1 MLATSIMQRH
11 NDALAPSPEGED
23 VSMKRQPVE
32 SSMLSSVGY
41 DPVES
46 ILELEFT
53 SGGIYQYGEVSEET
67 YRGLMAADW
76 MGQYFL
82 EYIDEQYPYVRIK

>member
-1 MLATSIMQRH
+1 
-11 NDALAPSPEGED
+11 
-23 VSMKRQPVE
+23 MKRQPVE

-53 SGGIYQYGEVSEET
+53 FGRIYQYGEVPEET
-67 YRGLMAADW
+67 YRELMATDSK
-76 MGQYFL
+76 GRYFR
-82 EYIDEQYPYVRIK
+82 EYIDDQYPHVRIR